1 MPTAAHQD
9 THHKALA
16 INLDPNIYGTIA
28 EIGAG
33 QEVARWFLQVGGASG
48 TVAKTISAYDM
59 AFSDAIYGKVPRYV
73 SRDRVEGMLDHEY
86 TLLVERLGGA
96 RGDQARFFV
105 FADSISAR
113 NFAGT
118 NECHGWVGV
127 RFQATPGGAPNDVIL
142 HLNLLDPTNLQQQLA
157 VGILGVNLIWAVFHQ
172 REPIESLLAA
182 LFDELSP
189 ERLEIDLIAVRGP
202 AFEGVDD
209 RLSVLELVHGGFA
222 SAVLFRPDG
231 PLVPPSEVIR
241 KHPLILEPGIFSSP
255 EPVHVKMLQAG
266 RRRLEE
272 EIGPAEREPMQLFVL
287 TGRHPDEQTGATAT
301 ELRERI
307 ASLNALGAG
316 VLVARQPE
324 MYRVVQYALR
334 YTSAPIRIVL
344 GAMTLAEIF
353 HSRHYRDLDGKLMEA
368 LAQLFAYNVR
378 MYVHPMPAS
387 MRHHHPS
394 VADWVPTADDEGMIT
409 LEHIDVPRPA
419 SLLFQYLIESGFLC
433 SVPAA

>member
-16 INLDPNIYGTIA
+16 INLDPNVYGTIA

-73 SRDRVEGMLDHEY
+73 SRDRLEGMLDHEY
-86 TLLVERLGGA
+86 ALLMERLGTA

-105 FADSISAR
+105 FADTISAR

-118 NECHGWVGV
+118 NECHGWAGI
-127 RFQATPGGAPNDVIL
+127 RFQATPGGAPSDVIL
-142 HLNLLDPTNLQQQLA
+142 HVNLLDPTNLQQQLA

-172 REPIESLLAA
+172 RAPVDSFLAA
-182 LFDELSP
+182 LFDELSA
-189 ERLEIDLIAVRGP
+189 ERIEIDLIAFRGP
-202 AFEGVDD
+202 AFEVTDEH
-209 RLSVLELVHGGFA
+209 LPVLELVQGGFA
-222 SAVLFRPDG
+222 SAVLFRPAA

-241 KHPLILEPGIFSSP
+241 KHPLILEPGVFSSP
-255 EPVHVKMLQAG
+255 AAVHAKMLQAG
-266 RRRLEE
+266 RSRLQA
-272 EIGPAEREPMQLFVL
+272 EIGRTEREPMELYVL
-287 TGRHPDEQTGATAT
+287 TGRQPDQQTGATTA
-301 ELRERI
+301 ELAERI
-307 ASLNALGAG
+307 ASLTDLGAG

-344 GAMTLAEIF
+344 GAMTLADIF
-353 HSRHYRDLDGKLMEA
+353 HSRHYHDLDGKLMEA

-387 MRHHHPS
+387 MRQDHPA
-394 VADWVPTADDEGMIT
+394 VADWAPRADDDGMIT